1 MSKKT
6 VRKNPMLETL
16 EGRQK
21 YYLYQKQY
29 RDKNIYYAR
38 VRFNPTIEPNIVNAL
53 KSLNSVDKNEWL
65 KDAIVRKLEK
75 ENKIK

>member
-1 MSKKT
+1 MSEKT
-6 VRKNPMLETL
+6 VRKNPMLGTL
-16 EGRQK
+16 EGKQK

-38 VRFNPTIEPNIVNAL
+38 VRFNPTLEPKIVKAL
-53 KSLNSVDKNEWL
+53 KSLDNAKKNDWL
-65 KDAIVRKLEK
+65 REAIIRKLRE

>member
-6 VRKNPMLETL
+6 VKKNPMLETL
-16 EGRQK
+16 EGKQK
-21 YYLYQKQY
+21 YYLYQKRY

-38 VRFNPTIEPNIVNAL
+38 VRFNPTVEPNIVNAL
-53 KSLNSVDKNEWL
+53 KSLSIEGKNEWL
-65 KDAIVRKLEK
+65 KDAIVRKLEE